1 MDEDDRRCVPSQNE
15 LDDLTRC
22 HVRTIQSP
30 AEELD
35 EFDEMM
41 ARGEQQHAEDLV
53 LQVRKTRYQKV
64 FYGARRAE
72 HRSACHTLTIC
83 YMGEQHRSERP
94 DRQSGPVR

>member
-1 MDEDDRRCVPSQNE
+1 
-15 LDDLTRC
+15 
-22 HVRTIQSP
+22 
-30 AEELD
+30 
-35 EFDEMM
+35 
-41 ARGEQQHAEDLV
+41 V